1 MEIETSR
8 LLLRPLRDD
17 DAIAMAQAL
26 NNINVS
32 RNLARV
38 KHPYVVADAAD
49 FIAKQRSFDPRSVVS
64 AITFRAAPDELIGV
78 VAYEYGLSND
88 GVEFGY
94 WLRECCWH
102 MGLMSEAAAALV
114 HYAFAEGGVEVLKS
128 GHHTANPNSGR
139 ILRKLGFIETN
150 REMSFGLAQ
159 GKEVATIRL
168 NFTRES
174 WAAQQKGRAA

>member
-38 KHPYVVADAAD
+38 QHPYGMADAED
-49 FIAKQRSFDPRSVVS
+49 FIIRQRGFDPRSVIC
-64 AITFRAAPDELIGV
+64 AITFRAAPDELIGM
-78 VAYEYGLSND
+78 VAYEYGLSED
-88 GVEFGY
+88 GVVFGY

-114 HYAFAEGGVEVLKS
+114 QFAFAEGGVEVLKS

-139 ILRKLGFIETN
+139 ILRKLGFAETS

-159 GKEVATIRL
+159 GREVATIRFNL
-168 NFTRES
+168 TS
-174 WAAQQKGRAA
+174 DAWAAQQKSRAV